1 MRLLQ
6 EYQNLEGKNILKSL
20 PKKESRGVPLH
31 RCFISCLQL
40 CVIGGID
47 DGKEKEKE
55 ELPDHHIYN
64 WWDLDRAAFGDVKQ
78 VAAEQA
84 HDVALVPVTPW
95 SKIQA
100 RCNVRE
106 AILLHI
112 SRLRCF
118 DDTAK
123 LTEEGFLEMKIE
135 TNCES

>member
-47 DGKEKEKE
+47 DGKEKEEE

-64 WWDLDRAAFGDVKQ
+64 WWDLDRAAFGHMKQ

-84 HDVALVPVTPW
+84 HDVALVAMTPW
-95 SKIQA
+95 SKVQVLCDVGKTVLIRVSSVCCSNQ
-100 RCNVRE
+100 
-106 AILLHI
+106 
-112 SRLRCF
+112 
-118 DDTAK
+118 TTK
-123 LTEEGFLEMKIE
+123 LAGEKFP
-135 TNCES
+135 

>member
-64 WWDLDRAAFGDVKQ
+64 WWDLDRAAFGHMKQ

-84 HDVALVPVTPW
+84 HDVALVAVTPW
-95 SKIQA
+95 GK
-100 RCNVRE
+100 V
-106 AILLHI
+106 
-112 SRLRCF
+112 
-118 DDTAK
+118 
-123 LTEEGFLEMKIE
+123 
-135 TNCES
+135 